1 MMARTWKR
9 TCLATGVAASVLV
22 LVGGCG
28 KPSTG
33 EVSGKVTFRGEPV
46 NSGTIAF
53 IGDDGRVTSAMIE
66 GGSYHAKVPLGPVRI
81 TVNAGAAGMPIV
93 PLDDDQKGHG
103 PASQGAAEETDAH
116 SQALPG
122 RPAVRSFAHG
132 CPGEAVL
139 RRRAATVARI
149 SIRRNGMNSVLRSY
163 SRTATPSSRAT

>member
-28 KPSTG
+28 KPLTG

-93 PLDDDQKGHG
+93 PLDVIKKGTAPLPKG
-103 PASQGAAEETDAH
+103 PPKKPTPIPKRYQDARQSGLSH
-116 SQALPG
+116 TVVPG
-122 RPAVRSFAHG
+122 KQCYDV
-132 CPGEAVL
+132 VL
-139 RRRAATVARI
+139 Q
-149 SIRRNGMNSVLRSY
+149 
-163 SRTATPSSRAT
+163 P